1 MDEMRI
7 EDAAKKLGIGK
18 NEVIEK
24 LKVAGIDVKEGDIL
38 DEKSLKALGIEHKQ
52 LKEDKRLELLKKAA
66 ERRKRNIRSREV
78 YIKNSNE
85 GAQKKR
91 ITKEELLK
99 KKKELESNLKKVE
112 EQREINKAK
121 KIEEEKVKAAEL
133 EKNKK
138 EAKKQEL
145 IDAENKSEKIT
156 ENKKEEIKVTTEK
169 NEMTKKEKPKSKE
182 AKQTADKKQKTDNKQ
197 EQKKEKTSIDKKF
210 QKKPAADKEKSKEQ
224 HKSSKPSRPKPTGK
238 QTDKKSFDKQKSE
251 DFVKQSKKQ
260 AKSVEGAKK
269 EVKSEA
275 EIKKAKV
282 KKAPKGTE
290 NINKILIEG
299 IEELDLEKQI
309 IEGKL
314 EEDVFVEDT
323 EKEEK
328 TSSEKSAKHKTKHK
342 KGKKKDKK
350 EQQERV
356 VVRPDKITIGEKV
369 TVGDFAHAMG
379 IKASEIVMKLM
390 SLGIMASVTQAIDF
404 ETAQIVAADYGVEVI
419 LKTVTEEDFMP
430 DVSSLPEETESRPP
444 IVTVMGHVDHGK
456 TSLLDCIRKSR
467 VADKEA
473 GGITQHIG
481 AYEVEVD
488 NGKITFLDTPG
499 HEAFTTLRARGANVT
514 DIVILVVAADDG
526 VMPQTIEAID
536 HSKAAGVR
544 MVVAI
549 NKIDKENAN
558 PEVIKTQLSEH
569 GIIPEE
575 WGGDIQFQEIS
586 AKKNLYID
594 ELLEKVL
601 IEAEMLELKGNP
613 ERPAEGVVI
622 ESRLDKHKG
631 AVATILVSNGTLKKG
646 DNFVVGTEYGK
657 VRAMFNYKGRSIKD
671 AGPSTP
677 VEVMGFS
684 GVPESGEKFVVV
696 ENEKNAKAI
705 AELRASK
712 KREKEMLEKSSV
724 SLSDLF
730 DKIKQGQIQDVNVVI
745 KADVQGSVEALKN
758 SLLKLSNSE
767 VNVNIIRDAVGG
779 INESDVL
786 LAAASHA
793 IIIGFNVRPDTKAS
807 AVADKEGVEINLY
820 SVIYEAIDDVKKAM
834 EGMLSPELK
843 EEVIGSV
850 EVRQVFSVPKV
861 GKIAGCY
868 VTDGYVTRDAKL
880 RIIRDNIVIFDGE
893 IDSLKRFSDDVKEV
907 KAGYEC
913 GIGVVNYNDIKEG
926 DVFEIYKIVEEKRS
940 LDDVK

>member
-7 EDAAKKLGIGK
+7 EDAAKKLKISVD
-18 NEVIEK
+18 EAIEK
-24 LKVAGIDVKEGDIL
+24 LKVAGISVDKDAVI
-38 DEKSLKALGIEHKQ
+38 DERALKVLGLEHKQ
-52 LKEDKRLELLKKAA
+52 LKEDKRLELLKKAK
-66 ERRKRNIRSREV
+66 ERRKRKVRSREV
-78 YIKNSNE
+78 YIKDASGE
-85 GAQKKR
+85 GTPKKR

-99 KKKELESNLKKVE
+99 KKRELETNLKKVE
-112 EQREINKAK
+112 VQRELNKAR
-121 KIEEEKVKAAEL
+121 
-133 EKNKK
+133 
-138 EAKKQEL
+138 
-145 IDAENKSEKIT
+145 
-156 ENKKEEIKVTTEK
+156 KKEETVQNTEK
-169 NEMTKKEKPKSKE
+169 LKEVKEESKKQPEN
-182 AKQTADKKQKTDNKQ
+182 AADKKLKPQN
-197 EQKKEKTSIDKKF
+197 EKVL
-210 QKKPAADKEKSKEQ
+210 DKEKSV
-224 HKSSKPSRPKPTGK
+224 K
-238 QTDKKSFDKQKSE
+238 QDVVESNQKQETDKKKEEKTSAAKHKKPQTKKQPALKKDKADKAGEHKQNKPKKSFNKPQDKKMADKKDE
-251 DFVKQSKKQ
+251 KGFEKQ
-260 AKSVEGAKK
+260 AKPQVKPIEKQKK
-269 EVKSEA
+269 EVKPEM
-275 EIKKAKV
+275 EVKKPKA
-282 KKAPKGTE
+282 KKAPKGE
-290 NINKILIEG
+290 GNIKKILIEG

-314 EEDVFVEDT
+314 VDEEVPIEEVEA
-323 EKEEK
+323 EEEK
-328 TSSEKSAKHKTKHK
+328 TTEKSSKQQKGKQK
-342 KGKKKDKK
+342 KGKKKGKK
-350 EQQERV
+350 EPVEKV
-356 VVRPDKITIGEKV
+356 IIRPDKITIGEKV

-390 SLGIMASVTQAIDF
+390 SLGIIASVTQAIDF

-430 DVSSLPEETESRPP
+430 DVSSLPKEVVPRPP

-456 TSLLDCIRKSR
+456 TSLLDCIRKTK

-481 AYEVEVD
+481 AYEVEID

-549 NKIDKENAN
+549 NKIDKDNAN

-569 GIIPEE
+569 GVIPEE
-575 WGGDIQFQEIS
+575 WGGDVQFQEIS

-594 ELLEKVL
+594 ELLEKVI

-631 AVATILVSNGTLKKG
+631 ALATVLVSNGTLHKG

-657 VRAMFNYKGRSIKD
+657 VRAMFNYKGRSIKE
-671 AGPSTP
+671 AGPSCP

-684 GVPESGEKFVVV
+684 GVPESGESFIVV

-712 KREKEMLEKSSV
+712 KREREMLEKSSV
-724 SLSDLF
+724 SLTDLF
-730 DKIKQGQIQDVNVVI
+730 DKIKQGQMQDVNIVI

-758 SLLKLSNSE
+758 SLMKLSNSE
-767 VNVNIIRDAVGG
+767 VNVNVIRSGAGG

-786 LAAASHA
+786 LAAASNA
-793 IIIGFNVRPDTKAS
+793 IIIGFNVRPDSKAS
-807 AVADKEGVEINLY
+807 AVAEREGVEINLY
-820 SVIYEAIDDVKKAM
+820 SVIYEAIDDVKNAM

-843 EEVIGSV
+843 EEVIGKV

-868 VTDGYVTRDAKL
+868 VTDGFVTRDSKL
-880 RIIRDNIVIFDGE
+880 RIIRDNVVIYDGE

-926 DVFEIYKIVEEKRS
+926 DVFEIYRIIEEKRS
-940 LDDVK
+940 LDDVN

>member
-7 EDAAKKLGIGK
+7 EDAAKKLKISVE
-18 NEVIEK
+18 EVVEK
-24 LKVAGIDVKEGDIL
+24 LKAEGIDVNKDAVINEKIL
-38 DEKSLKALGIEHKQ
+38 RVLGIEHKQ
-52 LKEDKRLELLKKAA
+52 LKEDKRQELLKKAQ
-66 ERRKRNIRSREV
+66 ERRKKNMRSREV
-78 YIKNSNE
+78 YIKDNSSE
-85 GAQKKR
+85 GTPKKR

-112 EQREINKAK
+112 VQREMNKARK
-121 KIEEEKVKAAEL
+121 QEEQSKSSNVKEKEDILVSQTKKTVEVDKSIATDSKEKSVEKIEPIKVESSNKEKTQDKTKYKKDNKAES
-133 EKNKK
+133 KT
-138 EAKKQEL
+138 AKK
-145 IDAENKSEKIT
+145 DHSS
-156 ENKKEEIKVTTEK
+156 KK
-169 NEMTKKEKPKSKE
+169 
-182 AKQTADKKQKTDNKQ
+182 DKTDNVKHKHVKDKQ
-197 EQKKEKTSIDKKF
+197 VKKHTERQVKEEKSKDKSFDNTAKV
-210 QKKPAADKEKSKEQ
+210 QKKPVEKSKKEI
-224 HKSSKPSRPKPTGK
+224 KPEP
-238 QTDKKSFDKQKSE
+238 
-251 DFVKQSKKQ
+251 
-260 AKSVEGAKK
+260 
-269 EVKSEA
+269 
-275 EIKKAKV
+275 EIKKPKT
-282 KKAPKGTE
+282 KKAPKPDS
-290 NINKILIEG
+290 NIKKILIEG

-309 IEGKL
+309 TEGKL
-314 EEDVFVEDT
+314 VEDDVFVE
-323 EKEEK
+323 EVAVEEEK
-328 TSSEKSAKHKTKHK
+328 TSEKTTKQKSKNK
-342 KGKKKDKK
+342 KGKKKGKK
-350 EQQERV
+350 DQPQEKV
-356 VVRPDKITIGEKV
+356 IIRPDKITIGEKV

-379 IKASEIVMKLM
+379 IKSSEIVMKLM

-404 ETAQIVAADYGVEVI
+404 ETAQIVAADYGVDVV

-430 DVSSLPEETESRPP
+430 DISSLPEEVVPRPP

-456 TSLLDCIRKSR
+456 TSLLDCIRKTR

-481 AYEVEVD
+481 AYEVEVSD
-488 NGKITFLDTPG
+488 GNKITFLDTPG

-544 MVVAI
+544 MIVAI
-549 NKIDKENAN
+549 NKIDKDNAN

-569 GIIPEE
+569 GVIPEE
-575 WGGDIQFQEIS
+575 WGGDVQFQEIS

-594 ELLEKVL
+594 ELLEKVI

-631 AVATILVSNGTLKKG
+631 ALATVLVSNGTLRKG

-671 AGPSTP
+671 AGPSCP
-677 VEVMGFS
+677 VEVMGFN
-684 GVPESGEKFVVV
+684 GVPESGEKFIVV
-696 ENEKNAKAI
+696 ENEKNAKSI
-705 AELRASK
+705 AELRIAK
-712 KREKEMLEKSSV
+712 KKEKELLEKSSV
-724 SLSDLF
+724 SLTDLF
-730 DKIKQGQIQDVNVVI
+730 DKIKQGEIQDINIVI
-745 KADVQGSVEALKN
+745 KADVQGSVEALKT
-758 SLLKLSNSE
+758 SLTKLSNAE
-767 VNVNIIRDAVGG
+767 VNVNIIHNAAGG

-786 LAAASHA
+786 LASASNA
-793 IIIGFNVRPDTKAS
+793 FIIGFNVRPDSK
-807 AVADKEGVEINLY
+807 AVAVAEREGVEINLY

-843 EEVIGSV
+843 EEVIGKV

-861 GKIAGCY
+861 GKVAGCY

-880 RIIRDNIVIFDGE
+880 RIIRDNIVIYTGE

-926 DVFEIYKIVEEKRS
+926 DIFEIYKIVEEKRS
-940 LDDVK
+940 LDDIK